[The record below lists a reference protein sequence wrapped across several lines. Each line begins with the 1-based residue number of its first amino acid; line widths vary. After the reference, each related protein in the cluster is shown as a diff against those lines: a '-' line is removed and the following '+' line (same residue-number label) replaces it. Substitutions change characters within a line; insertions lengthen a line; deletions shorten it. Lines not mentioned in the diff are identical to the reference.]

1 MIPVQLRVAV
11 EVAVAG
17 RLDHLRPYQT
27 KAKSDIYNGWAS
39 GATNVLA
46 VLPTGAGKTVLFS
59 DIIHDHK
66 GASCAIAH
74 RQELVS
80 QISLALARDKVRH
93 RIIGPKSV
101 VKLCVNLHMME
112 LGASYYDPNS
122 NCAVAGVD
130 TLVRRTKEL
139 GAWLNSVTLCVIDE
153 CHHVVATNKWG
164 TAFAMFPN
172 AKGLG
177 VTATP
182 LRADGKGLGRHVDGL
197 FDVMVEGP
205 GMRDLINMH
214 YLTEYRVFAPPSDF
228 VRPGSDAVGTSGDFG
243 HVKLKA
249 AVRKSHIVGDV
260 VAHYLRLA
268 PNRLGVT
275 FTDSVETAIEVAA
288 KFNAAGVP
296 AAVVSA
302 KTPDSERIAVLQRFK
317 KRELLQLVNVDL
329 FGEGFD
335 LPAIEV
341 VSMARA
347 TESYALYVQQF
358 GRALRLLEGKFFAFI
373 IDHVGNVQRHGLPD
387 ARRKWT
393 LDRREKKGKSADND
407 KIPTRTCLGIDEITG
422 VLCAAVY
429 ERVFSVCPVCGFK
442 TLPSSRAGP
451 EQVDGDLIELDPAAL
466 AIMRGDVER
475 VDATLEEFRKALKDK
490 EVYRQELVSKHVP
503 LINQMANVKRFV
515 AKQEIEIQD
524 HIDRY
529 PAQVALR
536 ESMSWW
542 AGHQRAA
549 GRPDSESFRRFY
561 FKFGVDVLT
570 AQTFNAGDAAELTD
584 RINEEMKIGF

>member
-1 MIPVQLRVAV
+1 MTPVQTR
-11 EVAVAG
+11 AG
-17 RLDHLRPYQT
+17 RSQHLRPYQA
-27 KAKSDIYNGWAS
+27 KAKSEIYGGWAN

-122 NCAVAGVD
+122 TCAVAGVD

-139 GAWLNSVTLCVIDE
+139 GAWLNSVTLCVQDE
-153 CHHVVATNKWG
+153 AHHVLKNNKWG

-197 FDVMVEGP
+197 FDIMVLGP
-205 GMRDLINMH
+205 TARELINMG
-214 YLTEYRVFAPPSDF
+214 YLTEYRIFAPPSDF
-228 VRPGSDAVGTSGDFG
+228 VRPGQDAIVGDGDFG
-243 HVKLKA
+243 KAKLKA
-249 AVRKSHIVGDV
+249 AGRKSQITGDIVK
-260 VAHYLRLA
+260 HYLRIA
-268 PNRLGVT
+268 PGKLGVT
-275 FTDSVETAIEVAA
+275 FTDSVETAVEVAA

-296 AAVVSA
+296 AAAISA
-302 KTPDSERIAVLQRFK
+302 NTPNEERIAIMQRFK
-317 KRELLQLVNVDL
+317 RRELMQIVNVDL
-329 FGEGFD
+329 LGEGVD
-335 LPAIEV
+335 VPAMEV
-341 VSMARA
+341 VSMGRA

-358 GRALRLLEGKFFAFI
+358 GRPLRLLEGKKFALI

-387 ARRKWT
+387 ARREWT
-393 LDRREKKGKSADND
+393 LDRRDKKGSSLDSD
-407 KIPTRTCLGIDEITG
+407 TIPTRTCLIMNEVTG
-422 VLCAAVY
+422 VICDAVY
-429 ERVFSVCPVCGFK
+429 ARIHTVCPVCGDK
-442 TLPSSRAGP
+442 NKPVSRKSM
-451 EQVDGDLIELDPAAL
+451 EEVDGDLIELDAEVLAA
-466 AIMRGDVER
+466 MRGEVDDVHISA
-475 VDATLEEFRKALKDK
+475 DDFKNSLPDK
-490 EVYRQELVSKHVP
+490 ELYRQELVSKHVP
-503 LINQMANVKRFV
+503 LINQLANVKRFV
-515 AKQEIEIQD
+515 AKQEVEIQN
-524 HIDRY
+524 HIDRL
-529 PAQVALR
+529 PAQLILR
-536 ESMSWW
+536 DAMSWW

-584 RINEEMKIGF
+584 KINQQIEKGV